1 MTIRT
6 TSARAGSMLILLA
19 AVATVAACGGGVA
32 AAPGRSAT
40 PLVEPTAS
48 PRLAEA
54 PSLPP
59 QPTPSVLPPPAPQRP
74 TAQGKRAT
82 WSTPRR
88 VIQGNCSEY
97 VAVIDGSSRYH
108 VAAECDQK
116 LRYATSTDG
125 ATWKSVTL
133 KTPLHRFDIDPQL
146 VVDGSRLY
154 LAFTRLRPTEGGC
167 GDDGLVDVGVFYRTR
182 SLPSGKWSAP
192 VQIGKAGD
200 HLQSLRV
207 VNGVIHETVITNEEQ
222 GPVYYASQ
230 RGATHR
236 RVLIKGAQQTS
247 LRVGDDGRARVAF
260 TTGHAVKLATIGS
273 GTGVSTSTVF
283 AATDVYNWS
292 PVLVLGANDRAF
304 LSWTA
309 TTWTGGGCADG
320 GDVSPREGTWFAT
333 NASGKWVRKRL
344 TPEITYASLAA
355 DVATDR
361 IHILYADG
369 RGYRFVTRAA
379 DGTWSGSRLDRSI
392 DVSGLI
398 LRRDPAT
405 GYLLAIGSRWT
416 EVASTSGIYAL
427 TRR

>member
-19 AVATVAACGGGVA
+19 AVATIAACGGGVA
-32 AAPGRSAT
+32 AARAPSAT
-40 PLVEPTAS
+40 PLPQPTAS
-48 PRLAEA
+48 PSLAEA

-59 QPTPSVLPPPAPQRP
+59 GPTPTVLPPPAPPRP
-74 TAQGKRAT
+74 TAQGKPAA
-82 WSTPRR
+82 WSKAHR
-88 VIQGNCSEY
+88 VIQGDCSREA
-97 VAVIDGSSRYH
+97 AVIDASSRYH
-108 VAAECDQK
+108 VAAVCDQK
-116 LRYATSTDG
+116 LRYATSTNG
-125 ATWKSVTL
+125 TTWRAVTL
-133 KTPLHRFDIDPQL
+133 KAPLHRFDIDPQL
-146 VVDGSRLY
+146 AIDGSRLY
-154 LAFTRLRPTEGGC
+154 LAFTRLRPTDGGC

-182 SLPSGKWSAP
+182 TLPGGKWSAP

-207 VNGVIHETVITNEEQ
+207 VDGVIHETVITNEEQ

-260 TTGHAVKLATIGS
+260 TAGHAVKLATIGS
-273 GTGVSTSTVF
+273 GTRVSTSTVF
-283 AATDVYNWS
+283 AATDVFNWS

-304 LSWTA
+304 LTWTA
-309 TTWTGGGCADG
+309 TTWMGGGCADG
-320 GDVSPREGTWFAT
+320 GEVSPREGTWFAT
-333 NASGKWVRKRL
+333 NASGTWERKRL
-344 TPEITYASLAA
+344 TPAVSYASLAA
-355 DVATDR
+355 DLATDR
-361 IHILYADG
+361 VQVLYADK
-369 RGYRFVTRAA
+369 RGYRLVTRAA

-392 DVSGLI
+392 DVYGLI

-416 EVASTSGIYAL
+416 DAESTNGIYAI